1 MMIKIHTDNSLE
13 GTERMETYFTSVV
26 DGALTRFEENIT
38 RIDVYL
44 GDENNGKFGTDDKR
58 CTIEAHMAGR
68 PPLAVVNHSDTIEKA
83 VNGALDKMKRVLET
97 TFSKLRNY

>member
-13 GTERMETYFTSVV
+13 GTERMETYFTNVV
-26 DGALTRFEENIT
+26 ETALTRFEENIT

-44 GDENNGKFGTDDKR
+44 GDENNGKFGLDDKR

-83 VNGALDKMKRVLET
+83 VNGSLDKMKKVLNT
-97 TFSKLRNY
+97 TFSKLRNH